1 MLLFLQKNML
11 YIKYINTLSVIGLIA
26 VFVLQTVWFYN
37 TYVYTRENIK
47 KECNSIF
54 DTALYEEA
62 NLVSKHIPNGTII
75 AGNAP
80 NDSISF
86 NTYIYDGISKLGYE
100 YSLSDIDSLITIHL
114 KKNNIQSDFFVAVL
128 DQNVGN
134 RVIQNSQP
142 DKRSNVLSIKSD
154 IIPIRLDKSIGMQL
168 ILINPYSTII
178 KRIWIIV
185 FTTAIVTILILVC
198 SICQIKHMIY
208 MKRISQIREDFSYAL
223 IHDMK
228 NPLSTIFTTLNFLH
242 TGRLDDKPEKRE
254 KYFRIAEGEVDHLLT
269 LTNKV
274 LTVSK
279 LEQHKLD
286 MQKEKIELPPM
297 IDKLV
302 DKFTAKADKPIRFI
316 KDLQATEVYA
326 DAEYLEEVLDN
337 LIDNAVKY
345 SKENVEITLSSSC
358 NGRHTFLR
366 VHDNGIGISDKDQKV
381 IFNKYERGA
390 AGRRKR
396 KQGASGFGLGL
407 NFVQQVVEAHGGNI
421 FVNSIEGEFTEFV
434 ISLPLQDLN

>member
-1 MLLFLQKNML
+1 MKKYIKVFTILGLMSILIIQFTWLYSSFQAIKQNIARESNMLLKEAIDREVFIRIDSLNPTEDIVVSQESTLEGEVKVQTEFLQEAALKYGSDVSL
-11 YIKYINTLSVIGLIA
+11 YR
-26 VFVLQTVWFYN
+26 LQTIFN
-37 TYVYTRENIK
+37 NLLLEN
-47 KECNSIF
+47 EMP
-54 DTALYEEA
+54 E
-62 NLVSKHIPNGTII
+62 II
-75 AGNAP
+75 RIDKIID
-80 NDSISF
+80 NDSILEFIGTTKSSW
-86 NTYIYDGISKLGYE
+86 G
-100 YSLSDIDSLITIHL
+100 DIKT
-114 KKNNIQSDFFVAVL
+114 
-128 DQNVGN
+128 
-134 RVIQNSQP
+134 
-142 DKRSNVLSIKSD
+142 KR
-154 IIPIRLDKSIGMQL
+154 IPIRLDRSVVLQAVLANPVASVFKRMGLL
-168 ILINPYSTII
+168 I
-178 KRIWIIV
+178 V
-185 FTTAIVTILILVC
+185 ATAILMFFVIGCLFYQIRIILKLN
-198 SICQIKHMIY
+198 
-208 MKRISQIREDFSYAL
+208 RISQIREDFSYAL

-242 TGRLDDKPEKRE
+242 TGRLDDKLEKRE

-421 FVNSIEGEFTEFV
+421 FVNSIEGKFTEFV

>member
-1 MLLFLQKNML
+1 MKHRNFSTLTFGGLLFIL
-11 YIKYINTLSVIGLIA
+11 
-26 VFVLQTVWFYN
+26 VLQILWLCS
-37 TYVYTRENIK
+37 VYTSLQRNVY
-47 KECNSIF
+47 KECNSILLKSIRRELSIRFQRAPKGTEIVSISIPSNSEQNDLAPEIIPLNEGLLKLGF
-54 DTALYEEA
+54 D
-62 NLVSKHIPNGTII
+62 VSVYDI
-75 AGNAP
+75 
-80 NDSISF
+80 DSISSSLLKEVD
-86 NTYIYDGISKLGYE
+86 IVSSISINRIDIRNKKI
-100 YSLSDIDSLITIHL
+100 LSAS
-114 KKNNIQSDFFVAVL
+114 
-128 DQNVGN
+128 
-134 RVIQNSQP
+134 NSQV
-142 DKRSNVLSIKSD
+142 NVSSWGLIKSK
-154 IIPIRLDKSIGMQL
+154 IIPITSNNLEGIQMVLVSPYRLFLRQMGL
-168 ILINPYSTII
+168 
-178 KRIWIIV
+178 
-185 FTTAIVTILILVC
+185 LILVTMLIVAFVIFC
-198 SICQIKHMIY
+198 IVYQFRIISHMNKIF
-208 MKRISQIREDFSYAL
+208 KIREDFSYAM

-228 NPLSTIFTTLNFLH
+228 TPLTTIVMTLNFLH
-242 TGRLDDKPEKRE
+242 TGRLDDKPEKKE
-254 KYFRIAEGEVDHLLT
+254 KYFQIVEGEADHLLT

-274 LTVSK
+274 LTISK

-286 MQKEKIELPPM
+286 MQKEEIELIP
-297 IDKLV
+297 IVDKLV

-326 DAEYLEEVLDN
+326 DVEYLEEVLDN

-434 ISLPLQDLN
+434 ISLPLLMQDLD

>member
-1 MLLFLQKNML
+1 MKHRNFSILTFGGLLFIL
-11 YIKYINTLSVIGLIA
+11 
-26 VFVLQTVWFYN
+26 VLQILWLWS
-37 TYVYTRENIK
+37 VYTSLQRNVY
-47 KECNSIF
+47 KECNSILLKSIRRELSIRFQRAPKGTEIVSVSIPSNSEQNDLAPEIIPLNEGLLKLGF
-54 DTALYEEA
+54 D
-62 NLVSKHIPNGTII
+62 VSVYDI
-75 AGNAP
+75 
-80 NDSISF
+80 DSISSSLLKEVD
-86 NTYIYDGISKLGYE
+86 IVSSISINRIDIRNKKI
-100 YSLSDIDSLITIHL
+100 LSAS
-114 KKNNIQSDFFVAVL
+114 
-128 DQNVGN
+128 
-134 RVIQNSQP
+134 NSQV
-142 DKRSNVLSIKSD
+142 NVISWGLIKSK
-154 IIPIRLDKSIGMQL
+154 IIPITRNNLEGIQMVLVSPYRLFLRQMGL
-168 ILINPYSTII
+168 
-178 KRIWIIV
+178 
-185 FTTAIVTILILVC
+185 LILVTMLIVAFVIFC
-198 SICQIKHMIY
+198 IVYQFRIISHMN
-208 MKRISQIREDFSYAL
+208 KISRIREDFSYAL

-421 FVNSIEGEFTEFV
+421 FVNSIEGKFTEFV

>member
-1 MLLFLQKNML
+1 MKKYIKVFTILGLMSILIIQFTWLYSSFQAIKQNIARESNMLLKEAIDREVFIRIDSLNPTEDIVVSQESTLEGEVKVQTEFLQEAALKYGSDVSL
-11 YIKYINTLSVIGLIA
+11 YR
-26 VFVLQTVWFYN
+26 LQTIFN
-37 TYVYTRENIK
+37 NLLLEN
-47 KECNSIF
+47 EMP
-54 DTALYEEA
+54 E
-62 NLVSKHIPNGTII
+62 II
-75 AGNAP
+75 RIDKIID
-80 NDSISF
+80 NDSILEFIGTTKSSW
-86 NTYIYDGISKLGYE
+86 G
-100 YSLSDIDSLITIHL
+100 DIKT
-114 KKNNIQSDFFVAVL
+114 
-128 DQNVGN
+128 
-134 RVIQNSQP
+134 
-142 DKRSNVLSIKSD
+142 KR
-154 IIPIRLDKSIGMQL
+154 IPIRLDRSVVLQAVLANPVASVFKRMGLL
-168 ILINPYSTII
+168 I
-178 KRIWIIV
+178 V
-185 FTTAIVTILILVC
+185 ATAILMFFVIGCLFYQIRIILKLN
-198 SICQIKHMIY
+198 
-208 MKRISQIREDFSYAL
+208 RISQIREDFSYAL

>member
-1 MLLFLQKNML
+1 MKHIYIRSITVICILFVFTLQCIWLKNSFDLLKNQFE
-11 YIKYINTLSVIGLIA
+11 K
-26 VFVLQTVWFYN
+26 TV
-37 TYVYTRENIK
+37 
-47 KECNSIF
+47 KELF
-54 DTALYEEA
+54 EEA
-62 NLVSKHIPNGTII
+62 SFKEATLHFSELPEGIDFLG
-75 AGNAP
+75 AP
-80 NDSISF
+80 RTENEEVF
-86 NTYIYDGISKLGYE
+86 PEATYLLESLGKYGITCNISKLDSVYRETLLQHNINTYFYIDRMKYGSIIE
-100 YSLSDIDSLITIHL
+100 TTKRKDIRHFGI
-114 KKNNIQSDFFVAVL
+114 
-128 DQNVGN
+128 
-134 RVIQNSQP
+134 
-142 DKRSNVLSIKSD
+142 IKTQL
-154 IIPIRLDKSIGMQL
+154 IPIKLDGSLKIQATL
-168 ILINPYSTII
+168 VNPYSTIF
-178 KRIWIIV
+178 KQMGLLIIA
-185 FTTAIVTILILVC
+185 TAIMMVIIIGC
-198 SICQIKHMIY
+198 IIY
-208 MKRISQIREDFSYAL
+208 QLRIISRMNKISRIREDFSYAL

-434 ISLPLQDLN
+434 ISLPLSMES

>member
-1 MLLFLQKNML
+1 MKIEQNSKCFYWITSISIVVMLLLQITWL
-11 YIKYINTLSVIGLIA
+11 
-26 VFVLQTVWFYN
+26 YN
-37 TYVYTRENIK
+37 TYILIQTGIREKISEIIESSLK
-47 KECNSIF
+47 KEVNVI
-54 DTALYEEA
+54 ALNLPEGVEIIGGPEGEA
-62 NLVSKHIPNGTII
+62 ISQCTYLYDGLLKLGIEFSSDRI
-75 AGNAP
+75 
-80 NDSISF
+80 DSIASLLLREENLNCEF
-86 NTYIYDGISKLGYE
+86 TIRYLDTKRDNVNNEDDIS
-100 YSLSDIDSLITIHL
+100 
-114 KKNNIQSDFFVAVL
+114 V
-128 DQNVGN
+128 
-134 RVIQNSQP
+134 
-142 DKRSNVLSIKSD
+142 IKSD
-154 IIPIRLDKSIGMQL
+154 IIPLKLDLSKGVQL
-168 ILINPYSTII
+168 VLRNPYMVILQRMVLLIVATLMMASF
-178 KRIWIIV
+178 IV
-185 FTTAIVTILILVC
+185 FCIIYQL
-198 SICQIKHMIY
+198 SI
-208 MKRISQIREDFSYAL
+208 ISRMNKIFKIREDFSYAM

-228 NPLSTIFTTLNFLH
+228 TPLTTIVMTLNFLH
-242 TGRLDDKPEKRE
+242 TGRLDDKPEKKE
-254 KYFRIAEGEVDHLLT
+254 KYFQIAEGEADHLLT

-274 LTVSK
+274 LTISK

-286 MQKEKIELPPM
+286 MQKEEIELIP
-297 IDKLV
+297 IVDKLV

-358 NGRHTFLR
+358 NDKHTVLR
-366 VHDNGIGISDKDQKV
+366 VYDNGIGISDKDQKV

-434 ISLPLQDLN
+434 ISLPLLMQDLD

>member
-1 MLLFLQKNML
+1 MKHIYIRSITVICILFVFTLQCIWLKNSFDLLKNQFE
-11 YIKYINTLSVIGLIA
+11 K
-26 VFVLQTVWFYN
+26 TV
-37 TYVYTRENIK
+37 
-47 KECNSIF
+47 KELF
-54 DTALYEEA
+54 EEA
-62 NLVSKHIPNGTII
+62 SFKEATLHFSELPEGIDFLG
-75 AGNAP
+75 AP
-80 NDSISF
+80 RTENEEVF
-86 NTYIYDGISKLGYE
+86 PEATYLLESLGKYGITCNISKLDSVYRETLLQHNINTYFYIDRMKYGSIIE
-100 YSLSDIDSLITIHL
+100 TTKRKDIRHFGI
-114 KKNNIQSDFFVAVL
+114 
-128 DQNVGN
+128 
-134 RVIQNSQP
+134 
-142 DKRSNVLSIKSD
+142 IKTQL
-154 IIPIRLDKSIGMQL
+154 IPIKLDGSLKIQATL
-168 ILINPYSTII
+168 VNPYSTIF
-178 KRIWIIV
+178 KQMGLLIIA
-185 FTTAIVTILILVC
+185 TAIMMVIIIGC
-198 SICQIKHMIY
+198 IIY
-208 MKRISQIREDFSYAL
+208 QLRIISRMNKISRIREDFSYAL

-421 FVNSIEGEFTEFV
+421 FVNSIEGKFTEFV

>member
-1 MLLFLQKNML
+1 MKKYIKVFTILGLMSILIIQFTWLYSSFQAIKQNIARESNMLLKEAIDKEVFIRIDSLNPTEDIVVSQESTLEGEVKVQTEFLQEAALKYGSDVSL
-11 YIKYINTLSVIGLIA
+11 YR
-26 VFVLQTVWFYN
+26 LQTIFN
-37 TYVYTRENIK
+37 NLLLEN
-47 KECNSIF
+47 EMP
-54 DTALYEEA
+54 E
-62 NLVSKHIPNGTII
+62 II
-75 AGNAP
+75 RIDKIID
-80 NDSISF
+80 NDSILEFIGTTKSSWGDIK
-86 NTYIYDGISKLGYE
+86 TKRIS
-100 YSLSDIDSLITIHL
+100 
-114 KKNNIQSDFFVAVL
+114 
-128 DQNVGN
+128 
-134 RVIQNSQP
+134 
-142 DKRSNVLSIKSD
+142 
-154 IIPIRLDKSIGMQL
+154 IRLDRSVVLQAVLANPVASVFKRMGLL
-168 ILINPYSTII
+168 I
-178 KRIWIIV
+178 V
-185 FTTAIVTILILVC
+185 ATAILMFFVIGCLFYQIRIILKLN
-198 SICQIKHMIY
+198 
-208 MKRISQIREDFSYAL
+208 RISQIREDFSYAL

-345 SKENVEITLSSSC
+345 SKESVEITLSSSC

-421 FVNSIEGEFTEFV
+421 FVNSIEGKFTEFV

>member
-1 MLLFLQKNML
+1 MKKYIKIFTILGLMSILIIQFTWLYSSFQAIKQNIARESNMLLKEAIDREVFIRIDSLNPTEDIVVSQESTLEGEVKVQTEFLQEAALKYGSDVSL
-11 YIKYINTLSVIGLIA
+11 YR
-26 VFVLQTVWFYN
+26 LQTIFN
-37 TYVYTRENIK
+37 NLLLEN
-47 KECNSIF
+47 EMP
-54 DTALYEEA
+54 E
-62 NLVSKHIPNGTII
+62 II
-75 AGNAP
+75 RIDKIID
-80 NDSISF
+80 NDSILEFIGTTKSSW
-86 NTYIYDGISKLGYE
+86 G
-100 YSLSDIDSLITIHL
+100 DIKT
-114 KKNNIQSDFFVAVL
+114 
-128 DQNVGN
+128 
-134 RVIQNSQP
+134 
-142 DKRSNVLSIKSD
+142 KR
-154 IIPIRLDKSIGMQL
+154 IPIRLDRSVVLQAVLANPVASVFKRMGLL
-168 ILINPYSTII
+168 I
-178 KRIWIIV
+178 V
-185 FTTAIVTILILVC
+185 ATAILMFFVIGCLFYQIRIILKLN
-198 SICQIKHMIY
+198 
-208 MKRISQIREDFSYAL
+208 RISQIREDFSYAL

-286 MQKEKIELPPM
+286 MQKEKIELLPM

-302 DKFTAKADKPIRFI
+302 DKFTAKADKPICFI

>member
-1 MLLFLQKNML
+1 MKIEQNSKCFYWITSISIVVMLLLQITWL
-11 YIKYINTLSVIGLIA
+11 
-26 VFVLQTVWFYN
+26 YN
-37 TYVYTRENIK
+37 TYILIQTDIREKISEIIESSLK
-47 KECNSIF
+47 KEVNVI
-54 DTALYEEA
+54 ALNLPEGVEIIGGPEGEA
-62 NLVSKHIPNGTII
+62 ISQCTYLYDGLLKLGIEFSSDRI
-75 AGNAP
+75 
-80 NDSISF
+80 DSIA
-86 NTYIYDGISKLGYE
+86 
-100 YSLSDIDSLITIHL
+100 SLLLREENLNCEFTIRYLDTKRDNVNNEDDI
-114 KKNNIQSDFFVAVL
+114 FV
-128 DQNVGN
+128 
-134 RVIQNSQP
+134 
-142 DKRSNVLSIKSD
+142 IKSD
-154 IIPIRLDKSIGMQL
+154 IIPLKLDLSKGVQL
-168 ILINPYSTII
+168 VLRNPYMVILQRMVLLIVATLMMASF
-178 KRIWIIV
+178 IV
-185 FTTAIVTILILVC
+185 FCIIYQL
-198 SICQIKHMIY
+198 SIISHMNKIF
-208 MKRISQIREDFSYAL
+208 KIREDFSYAL

-421 FVNSIEGEFTEFV
+421 FVNSIEGKFTEFV

>member
-1 MLLFLQKNML
+1 MKKYIKVFTILGLMSILIIQFTWLYSSFQAIKQNIARESNMFLKEAIDREVFIRIDSLNPTEDIVVSQESTLEGEVKVQTEFLQEAALKYGSDVSL
-11 YIKYINTLSVIGLIA
+11 YR
-26 VFVLQTVWFYN
+26 LQTIFN
-37 TYVYTRENIK
+37 NLLLEN
-47 KECNSIF
+47 EMP
-54 DTALYEEA
+54 E
-62 NLVSKHIPNGTII
+62 II
-75 AGNAP
+75 RIDKIID
-80 NDSISF
+80 NDSILEFIGTTKSSW
-86 NTYIYDGISKLGYE
+86 G
-100 YSLSDIDSLITIHL
+100 DIKT
-114 KKNNIQSDFFVAVL
+114 
-128 DQNVGN
+128 
-134 RVIQNSQP
+134 
-142 DKRSNVLSIKSD
+142 KR
-154 IIPIRLDKSIGMQL
+154 IPIRLDRSVVLQAVLANPVASVFKRMGLL
-168 ILINPYSTII
+168 I
-178 KRIWIIV
+178 V
-185 FTTAIVTILILVC
+185 ATAILMFFVIGCLFYQIRIILKLN
-198 SICQIKHMIY
+198 
-208 MKRISQIREDFSYAL
+208 RISQIREDFSYAL

>member
-1 MLLFLQKNML
+1 MKIEQNSKCFYWITSISIVVMLLLQITWL
-11 YIKYINTLSVIGLIA
+11 
-26 VFVLQTVWFYN
+26 YN
-37 TYVYTRENIK
+37 TYILIQTDIREKISKIIESSLK
-47 KECNSIF
+47 KEVNVI
-54 DTALYEEA
+54 ALNLPEGVEIIGGPEGEA
-62 NLVSKHIPNGTII
+62 ISQCTYLYDGLLKLGIEFSSDRI
-75 AGNAP
+75 
-80 NDSISF
+80 DSIA
-86 NTYIYDGISKLGYE
+86 
-100 YSLSDIDSLITIHL
+100 SLLLREENLNCEFTIRYLDTKRDNVNNEDDI
-114 KKNNIQSDFFVAVL
+114 FV
-128 DQNVGN
+128 
-134 RVIQNSQP
+134 
-142 DKRSNVLSIKSD
+142 IKSD
-154 IIPIRLDKSIGMQL
+154 IIPLKLDLSKGVQL
-168 ILINPYSTII
+168 VLRNPYMVILQRMVLLIVATLMMASF
-178 KRIWIIV
+178 IV
-185 FTTAIVTILILVC
+185 FCIIYQL
-198 SICQIKHMIY
+198 SIISHMNKIF
-208 MKRISQIREDFSYAL
+208 KIREDFSYAL

-302 DKFTAKADKPIRFI
+302 DKFTAKADKPICFI

>member
-1 MLLFLQKNML
+1 MKKYIKVFTILGLMSILIIQFTWLYSSFQAIKQNIARESNMLLKEAIDREVFIRIDSLNPTEDIVVSQESTLEGEVKVQTEFLQEAALKYGSDVSL
-11 YIKYINTLSVIGLIA
+11 YR
-26 VFVLQTVWFYN
+26 LQTIFN
-37 TYVYTRENIK
+37 NLLLEN
-47 KECNSIF
+47 EMP
-54 DTALYEEA
+54 E
-62 NLVSKHIPNGTII
+62 II
-75 AGNAP
+75 RIDKIID
-80 NDSISF
+80 NDSILEFIGTTKSSW
-86 NTYIYDGISKLGYE
+86 G
-100 YSLSDIDSLITIHL
+100 DIKT
-114 KKNNIQSDFFVAVL
+114 
-128 DQNVGN
+128 
-134 RVIQNSQP
+134 
-142 DKRSNVLSIKSD
+142 KR
-154 IIPIRLDKSIGMQL
+154 IPIRLDRSVVLQAVLANPVASVFKRMGLL
-168 ILINPYSTII
+168 I
-178 KRIWIIV
+178 V
-185 FTTAIVTILILVC
+185 ATAILMFFVIGCLFYQIRIILKLN
-198 SICQIKHMIY
+198 
-208 MKRISQIREDFSYAL
+208 RISQIREDFSYAL

-302 DKFTAKADKPIRFI
+302 DKFTAKADKPICFI

>member
-1 MLLFLQKNML
+1 MKIEQNSKCFYWITSISIVVMLLLQITWL
-11 YIKYINTLSVIGLIA
+11 
-26 VFVLQTVWFYN
+26 YN
-37 TYVYTRENIK
+37 TYILIQTGIREKISEIIESSLK
-47 KECNSIF
+47 KEVNVI
-54 DTALYEEA
+54 ALNLPEGVEIIGGPEGEA
-62 NLVSKHIPNGTII
+62 ISQCTYLYDGLLKLGIEFSSDRI
-75 AGNAP
+75 
-80 NDSISF
+80 DSIA
-86 NTYIYDGISKLGYE
+86 
-100 YSLSDIDSLITIHL
+100 SLLLREENLNCEFTIRYLDTKRDNVNNEDDI
-114 KKNNIQSDFFVAVL
+114 FV
-128 DQNVGN
+128 
-134 RVIQNSQP
+134 
-142 DKRSNVLSIKSD
+142 IKSD
-154 IIPIRLDKSIGMQL
+154 IIPLKLDLSKGVQL
-168 ILINPYSTII
+168 VLRNPYMVILQRMVLLIVATLMMASF
-178 KRIWIIV
+178 IV
-185 FTTAIVTILILVC
+185 FCIIYQL
-198 SICQIKHMIY
+198 SIISHMNKIF
-208 MKRISQIREDFSYAL
+208 KIREDFSYAL

>member
-1 MLLFLQKNML
+1 MKKYIKVFTILGLISILIIQFTWLYSSFQAIKQNIARESNMLLKEAIDREVFIRIDSLNPTEDIVVSQESTLEGEVKVQTEFLQEAALKYGSDVSL
-11 YIKYINTLSVIGLIA
+11 YR
-26 VFVLQTVWFYN
+26 LQTIFN
-37 TYVYTRENIK
+37 NLLLEN
-47 KECNSIF
+47 EMP
-54 DTALYEEA
+54 E
-62 NLVSKHIPNGTII
+62 II
-75 AGNAP
+75 RIDKIID
-80 NDSISF
+80 NDSILEFIGTTKSSW
-86 NTYIYDGISKLGYE
+86 G
-100 YSLSDIDSLITIHL
+100 DIKT
-114 KKNNIQSDFFVAVL
+114 
-128 DQNVGN
+128 
-134 RVIQNSQP
+134 
-142 DKRSNVLSIKSD
+142 KR
-154 IIPIRLDKSIGMQL
+154 IPIRLDRSVVLQAVLANPIASVFKRMGLL
-168 ILINPYSTII
+168 I
-178 KRIWIIV
+178 V
-185 FTTAIVTILILVC
+185 ATAILMFFVIGCLFYQIRIILKLN
-198 SICQIKHMIY
+198 
-208 MKRISQIREDFSYAL
+208 RISQIREDFSYAL

-286 MQKEKIELPPM
+286 MQKEKIELLPM

-345 SKENVEITLSSSC
+345 SKESVEITLSSSC
-358 NGRHTFLR
+358 NDKHTVLR
-366 VHDNGIGISDKDQKV
+366 VYDNGIGISDKDQKV

-434 ISLPLQDLN
+434 ISLPLLMQDLD

>member
-1 MLLFLQKNML
+1 MKKYIKVFTILGLMSILIIQFTWLYSSFQAIKQNIARESNMLLKEAIDREVFIRIDSLNPTEDIVVSQESTLEGEVKVQTEFLQEAALKYGSDVSL
-11 YIKYINTLSVIGLIA
+11 YR
-26 VFVLQTVWFYN
+26 LQTIFN
-37 TYVYTRENIK
+37 NLLLEN
-47 KECNSIF
+47 EMP
-54 DTALYEEA
+54 E
-62 NLVSKHIPNGTII
+62 II
-75 AGNAP
+75 RIDKIID
-80 NDSISF
+80 NDSILEFIGTTKSSW
-86 NTYIYDGISKLGYE
+86 G
-100 YSLSDIDSLITIHL
+100 DIKT
-114 KKNNIQSDFFVAVL
+114 
-128 DQNVGN
+128 
-134 RVIQNSQP
+134 
-142 DKRSNVLSIKSD
+142 KR
-154 IIPIRLDKSIGMQL
+154 IPIRLDRSVVLQAVLANPVASVFKRMGLL
-168 ILINPYSTII
+168 I
-178 KRIWIIV
+178 V
-185 FTTAIVTILILVC
+185 ATAILMFFVIGCLFYQIRIILKLN
-198 SICQIKHMIY
+198 
-208 MKRISQIREDFSYAL
+208 RISQIREDFSYAL

-286 MQKEKIELPPM
+286 MQKEKIELLPM

-302 DKFTAKADKPIRFI
+302 DKFTAKADKPICFI

>member
-1 MLLFLQKNML
+1 MKKYIKVFTILGLMSILIIQFTWLYSSFQAIKQNIARESNMLLKEAIDREVFIRIDSLNPTEDIVVSQESTLEGEVKVQTEFLQEAALKYGSDVSL
-11 YIKYINTLSVIGLIA
+11 YR
-26 VFVLQTVWFYN
+26 LQTIFN
-37 TYVYTRENIK
+37 NLLLEN
-47 KECNSIF
+47 EMP
-54 DTALYEEA
+54 E
-62 NLVSKHIPNGTII
+62 II
-75 AGNAP
+75 RIDKIID
-80 NDSISF
+80 NDSILEFIGTTKSSW
-86 NTYIYDGISKLGYE
+86 G
-100 YSLSDIDSLITIHL
+100 DIKT
-114 KKNNIQSDFFVAVL
+114 
-128 DQNVGN
+128 
-134 RVIQNSQP
+134 
-142 DKRSNVLSIKSD
+142 KR
-154 IIPIRLDKSIGMQL
+154 IPIRLDRSVVLQAVLANPVASVFKRMGLL
-168 ILINPYSTII
+168 I
-178 KRIWIIV
+178 V
-185 FTTAIVTILILVC
+185 ATAILMFFVIGCLFYQIRIILKLN
-198 SICQIKHMIY
+198 
-208 MKRISQIREDFSYAL
+208 RISQIREDFSYAL

-345 SKENVEITLSSSC
+345 SKESVEITLSSSC

>member
-1 MLLFLQKNML
+1 MKHRNFSILTFGGLLFIL
-11 YIKYINTLSVIGLIA
+11 
-26 VFVLQTVWFYN
+26 VLQILWLWS
-37 TYVYTRENIK
+37 VYTSLQRNVY
-47 KECNSIF
+47 KECNSILLKSIRRELSIRFQRAPKGTEIVSVSIPSNSEQNDLAPEIIPLNEGLLKLGF
-54 DTALYEEA
+54 D
-62 NLVSKHIPNGTII
+62 VSVYDI
-75 AGNAP
+75 
-80 NDSISF
+80 DSISSSLLKEVD
-86 NTYIYDGISKLGYE
+86 IVSSISINRIDIRNKKI
-100 YSLSDIDSLITIHL
+100 LSAS
-114 KKNNIQSDFFVAVL
+114 
-128 DQNVGN
+128 
-134 RVIQNSQP
+134 NSQV
-142 DKRSNVLSIKSD
+142 NVISWGLIKSK
-154 IIPIRLDKSIGMQL
+154 IIPITRNNLEGIQMVLVSPYRLFLRQMGL
-168 ILINPYSTII
+168 
-178 KRIWIIV
+178 
-185 FTTAIVTILILVC
+185 LILVTMLIVAFVIFC
-198 SICQIKHMIY
+198 IVYQFRIISHMN
-208 MKRISQIREDFSYAL
+208 KISRIREDFSYAL

-286 MQKEKIELPPM
+286 MQKEKIELLPM

-434 ISLPLQDLN
+434 ISLPLPMES